1 MYVCYDKTSGRQS
14 RKNTRAG
21 HLGTRKETIVNL
33 ALVFSSSPASR
44 VLLLGLMFVALK
56 LAATAL
62 QIVMMRGDYR
72 HTPKTPFFRAVYM
85 AGKVTPSLA
94 AACVCVS
101 AILRRDWFSSWFFG
115 LLAIGI
121 TSLALYVVRLRKQ
134 GRFFGLLDAASKR
147 NG

>member
-1 MYVCYDKTSGRQS
+1 M
-14 RKNTRAG
+14 
-21 HLGTRKETIVNL
+21 NL
-33 ALVFSSSPASR
+33 ALVSSSSPAGR
-44 VLLLGLMFVALK
+44 VLLLGLIFVALK

-72 HTPKTPFFRAVYM
+72 QMPTTAFFQAVYI

-94 AACVCVS
+94 AACVCVW

-121 TSLALYVVRLRKQ
+121 SFLAVYVVRLRKQ
-134 GRFFGLLDAASKR
+134 GKFFGLLDAASKR